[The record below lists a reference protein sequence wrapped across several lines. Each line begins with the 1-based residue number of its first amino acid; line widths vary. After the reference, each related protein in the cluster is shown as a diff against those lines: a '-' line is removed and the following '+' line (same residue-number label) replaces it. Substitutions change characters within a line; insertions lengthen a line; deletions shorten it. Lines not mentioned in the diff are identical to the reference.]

1 VSQFQGGN
9 RAEITLLFMVGTIL
23 VLGCFSLFVS
33 RFFPTQV
40 SLSGIPLQRSI
51 GQMIVTG
58 FSGDTADAPDFQ
70 RAVRNLEDGI
80 IGGVLFLPNNIA
92 SKQELEQMLKTVHD
106 CICKIPPLIAID
118 EEGGVVDRLGDHD
131 GFIHIPSPADV
142 QRDGLLSARTRY
154 DLLAKELVG
163 TGFNLNLAPVVDLN
177 INPENPIIG
186 LRDRSYSDDP
196 ETVTA
201 FARAFIEAHRA
212 SGVLTSLKH
221 FPGHGSSTADS
232 HTTIVDVSG
241 TWSENEL
248 LPYQQLINAN
258 LVDTIMIGH
267 LLNSKRWGGI
277 SSQEGTAIHDLLRKT
292 LHYDGVT
299 ISDDLTWGRARR
311 GIVRR
316 RDHFCRKNW
325 DRYRADCASS
335 RRGYGVICKLVDFS
349 RSGFRCVIEQCA
361 TVLVPSHCE
370 AQTQP
375 RVWQVWAS
383 SKHWFLI
390 RELTVWLSRRL
401 LSQLLPRAAVPI
413 GVDLRELCSEQKYLS
428 GIIDPQQKNYQR
440 ACRSEA

>member
-1 VSQFQGGN
+1 MRKS
-9 RAEITLLFMVGTIL
+9 ALLLIVGTIL

-40 SLSGIPLQRSI
+40 SLSGISLQRSI

-106 CICKIPPLIAID
+106 CTCAILPLIAID
-118 EEGGVVDRLGDHD
+118 EEGGVVDRLGEHA

-142 QRDGLLSARTRY
+142 QREGIASARTKY

-232 HTTIVDVSG
+232 HTTIVDVGG

-248 LPYQQLINAN
+248 LPYKKLINGN

-267 LLNSKRWGGI
+267 LLNLKRWGGI
-277 SSQEGTAIHDLLRKT
+277 SSQEGTAIHDLLRQN
-292 LHYDGVT
+292 LNYDGVT
-299 ISDDLTWGRARR
+299 ISDDLGMGGVGQDAESFADVITSAVKTGIDIVLIAHPIDEDTGTYANSSILADLKSGALSNNAIQSSFRR
-311 GIVRR
+311 IAKLKRNVGFGKSGHR
-316 RDHFCRKNW
+316 
-325 DRYRADCASS
+325 SS
-335 RRGYGVICKLVDFS
+335 
-349 RSGFRCVIEQCA
+349 
-361 TVLVPSHCE
+361 TV
-370 AQTQP
+370 
-375 RVWQVWAS
+375 
-383 SKHWFLI
+383 F
-390 RELTVWLSRRL
+390 
-401 LSQLLPRAAVPI
+401 
-413 GVDLRELCSEQKYLS
+413 
-428 GIIDPQQKNYQR
+428 
-440 ACRSEA
+440 